1 MNRKLWLICCA
12 PIAWATS
19 VPAQLIV
26 SRNILPITLVDSAP
40 AGFLPNVDFYGEAQR
55 GFGSA
60 EDELAWDVKIAGV
73 LELYRW
79 NRRTSLLAFAGHE
92 LTANLFNSIGFN
104 PRGAIWE
111 ETVFLV
117 RRASVFDWHVGLF
130 HRCRHEID
138 NSHPPD
144 ESAIDPSYVPT
155 ARLLS
160 LTGVHAGLASTERP
174 LGSRAVVQWFVR
186 AEGYATTT
194 DNRTPRNTVAPYW
207 KRGIGATA
215 AGARFARDVGSTQR
229 LYARAWGSVMLF
241 YRGPDESGVDGET
254 QWRGEIGY
262 RAMGRGGGVDLF
274 AAYEQTFD
282 DVTRPVPQPSRLFG
296 VGIRFAPQ

>member
-1 MNRKLWLICCA
+1 MNRKLWLLFFALSACI
-12 PIAWATS
+12 
-19 VPAQLIV
+19 VPLGLSAQLTVIRTFWPLTV
-26 SRNILPITLVDSAP
+26 RDTTPP
-40 AGFLPNVDFYGEAQR
+40 GFLTRIDFYGEAQR

-79 NRRTSLLAFAGHE
+79 NARTALVAFAGHE
-92 LTANLFNSIGFN
+92 LTANPFNSIGFN

-117 RRASVFDWHVGLF
+117 RRASSVDWHVGLF

-144 ESAIDPSYVPT
+144 ESAIDPSYEPT

-160 LTGVHAGLASTERP
+160 LTGLHAGIAGHSAS
-174 LGSRAVVQWFVR
+174 LGAATLQWFVR

-194 DNRTPRNTVAPYW
+194 DNREPRNTVAPYW
-207 KRGIGATA
+207 KNAIGSTA
-215 AGARFARDVGSTQR
+215 AGGRIARDLSASQR
-229 LYARAWGSVMLF
+229 LYARAWASFMF
-241 YRGPDESGVDGET
+241 FSGIDVET
-254 QWRGEIGY
+254 QWRGEVGY
-262 RAMGRGGGVDLF
+262 RATGRGGGVDLF
-274 AAYEQTFD
+274 VAYERTFD
-282 DVTRPVPQPSRLFG
+282 DVTRPIPQPSQVLG
-296 VGIRFAPQ
+296 VGIRFGPQ

>member
-1 MNRKLWLICCA
+1 VPLTL
-12 PIAWATS
+12 
-19 VPAQLIV
+19 PAQLIV
-26 SRNILPITLVDSAP
+26 SRNFWPLTVVDTTP
-40 AGFLPNVDFYGEAQR
+40 AGFLTRIDFHGEAQR

-60 EDELAWDVKIAGV
+60 ESELAWDVKIAGV

-79 NRRTSLLAFAGHE
+79 NRSTSVVAFAGHE
-92 LTANLFNSIGFN
+92 LTANPFNSIGFN

-111 ETVFLV
+111 ETLFLV
-117 RRASVFDWHVGLF
+117 WRGSGFDWHVGLF

-144 ESAIDPSYVPT
+144 ESAIDPSYEPT

-160 LTGVHAGLASTERP
+160 LTGVHAGLASTEKS
-174 LGSRAVVQWFVR
+174 LGSRTVLRWFVR

-194 DNRTPRNTVAPYW
+194 DNREPRNTVAPFW
-207 KRGIGATA
+207 KDALGATA
-215 AGARFARDVGSTQR
+215 AGARLARDIGSTQQ
-229 LYARAWGSVMLF
+229 LYARAWASIMLF
-241 YRGPDESGVDGET
+241 SGGPDESGIDGET

-262 RAMGRGGGVDLF
+262 RATGRGGGVDLF
-274 AAYEQTFD
+274 IAYEQTFD
-282 DVTRPVPQPSRLFG
+282 DVSRPVPQRSQVFG